1 MLKPKKKKRVV
12 KTKSSSYRETGGS
25 NSPEM
30 GAKFS
35 KTKTRTK
42 YNKDGSV
49 KKSKTVTKK
58 RDIKVNA
65 GSKNKDNFKKVVTKT
80 KKGTTKKKVKT
91 RKSPQFRTRAT
102 LIS

>member
-1 MLKPKKKKRVV
+1 MLKPKKKKRVL
-12 KTKSSSYRETGGS
+12 KTKSSSYRYLSSAGSPETG
-25 NSPEM
+25 
-30 GAKFS
+30 AKLS

-49 KKSKTVTKK
+49 KKSKTVTKN
-58 RDIKVNA
+58 RDIKINA

-91 RKSPQFRTRAT
+91 RKSPQFRKRAT